1 MLYIIT
7 CCNFAEL
14 PDSSPNGE
22 TLIKPLTRNELHLN
36 SKTQEKMNN
45 ISTTTIIAVCAFLFI
60 KLYYE
65 NKKLKSKLFNNEDQP
80 VDEDMNHTESQ
91 NEHNGVQ
98 DISIDEKKINPET
111 PSRNSFLYGAE
122 DFGTMEKGVVIN
134 GKTYI
139 YENEK
144 GDSFKIQ
151 PPPKKKEK

>member
-1 MLYIIT
+1 
-7 CCNFAEL
+7 
-14 PDSSPNGE
+14 
-22 TLIKPLTRNELHLN
+22 
-36 SKTQEKMNN
+36 MNN

-60 KLYYE
+60 RLYYE

-98 DISIDEKKINPET
+98 DISIEERKINPET